1 MDIHG
6 NESQSFYVL
15 PSRQCVAPSDNI
27 VTLIKILGVLRKSS
41 VSDVNFK
48 NFIPRGWR
56 EIWGSR
62 LNS

>member
-6 NESQSFYVL
+6 NDSQSFYVL
-15 PSRQCVAPSDNI
+15 PSRECVAPSDNI

-41 VSDVNFK
+41 MSHINFK
-48 NFIPRGWR
+48 NFISKGLR

>member
-6 NESQSFYVL
+6 NDSQSFYVL
-15 PSRQCVAPSDNI
+15 PSRQCVAPSDNRA
-27 VTLIKILGVLRKSS
+27 TLIKILGVLKSS
-41 VSDVNFK
+41 MIDVNFK
-48 NFIPRGWR
+48 NFIPKGLR

>member
-41 VSDVNFK
+41 MSDVNFK
-48 NFIPRGWR
+48 NFIPKG
-56 EIWGSR
+56 
-62 LNS
+62 